1 MFSGPVREQRSA
13 AELCCPCSA
22 SASSTC
28 ALAGACPVLLR
39 AGLVGTLHKGSLKQ
53 SQQQGVSAETAAA
66 GRLTPSPCPLVSASW
81 RNAVLCLSSSAPDR
95 SRPPGTQILSGGS
108 LHRGCCSEWEEPCIF
123 QQAPVASNSQL
134 SDEGRTLQ
142 PERAEGIIQRGA
154 CRPAVR
160 DTEAKA
166 CLPRK
171 EPDIAKHLGMVG
183 NTVCPQDRN
192 YSFIFA
198 ILLMFNF

>member
-1 MFSGPVREQRSA
+1 MREQRSA

-22 SASSTC
+22 SASGAC
-28 ALAGACPVLLR
+28 APAGACPGLLR
-39 AGLVGTLHKGSLKQ
+39 TGLVGTLHEGSLKQ
-53 SQQQGVSAETAAA
+53 SQQQGGFCRNCS
-66 GRLTPSPCPLVSASW
+66 GRALDPLSLPTGEGQLEKCH
-81 RNAVLCLSSSAPDR
+81 AVLVFLWARLERTRGSSPQTPA
-95 SRPPGTQILSGGS
+95 GGS
-108 LHRGCCSEWEEPCIF
+108 LQRGCCSEWEEPRIF
-123 QQAPVASNSQL
+123 SRPLLLPIQSSQMRGEPCSLNGQVGL
-134 SDEGRTLQ
+134 SRQ
-142 PERAEGIIQRGA
+142 SGA

-171 EPDIAKHLGMVG
+171 EQILQNILEWWG